1 MSEAEV
7 LADPAIL
14 ELDADVVFALFG
26 LARKAS
32 TLRRFVGAGVLD
44 RWSGVGR
51 EVISDILVGID
62 SRLS

>member
-1 MSEAEV
+1 VSEAEV

-44 RWSGVGR
+44 RWSGR
-51 EVISDILVGID
+51 ERGDK
-62 SRLS
+62 